1 MCKIHRSARD
11 TDNPHQYFPMK
22 QPPRSVINGT
32 ALLLVAIGLYLVTMI
47 VIKGCE
53 RNKTNDIPAD
63 HTRYTQAGDSLK
75 ILDVEKTDS
84 LKKNNITSSGKRR
97 STGNN
102 QKKQSKNQK
111 PEKVYSPLDNHHN

>member
-1 MCKIHRSARD
+1 
-11 TDNPHQYFPMK
+11 MK

-53 RNKTNDIPAD
+53 RNKATDAPVD
-63 HTRYTQAGDSLK
+63 HIRYTQVGDTLK

-84 LKKNNITSSGKRR
+84 LKREKINSSKRKR
-97 STGNN
+97 STGTN
-102 QKKQSKNQK
+102 QTKQSKNQK
-111 PEKVYSPLDNHHN
+111 PENIYSPLDNHHN